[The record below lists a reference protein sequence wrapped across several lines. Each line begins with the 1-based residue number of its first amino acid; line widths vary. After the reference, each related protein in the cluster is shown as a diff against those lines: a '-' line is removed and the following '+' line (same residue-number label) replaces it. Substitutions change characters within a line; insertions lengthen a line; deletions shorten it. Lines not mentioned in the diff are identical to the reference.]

1 MSMITLFSAFMGLYV
16 IVRLILPSGMN
27 WPLKLIL
34 SLFALACA
42 EKFLLTKLVYGTMG
56 AFMPEPMQL
65 ASGYLHSAVTILFLL
80 LVVRE
85 ALRVPPVREVRMQV
99 PGLPDALNGFRIA
112 QLSDLHIG
120 PTFGKAWLT
129 DVVARTDSLNPD
141 LIVITGDV
149 VDGSPSRLEEDVA
162 PLADLKA
169 KYGVIFAPGNHE
181 YYSGIQQWL
190 PVFQRLGMHVLMNE
204 NTQIRVN
211 GTPFAIAGVTDTA
224 ALNWGLEGPDPEK
237 ALSGLSKDITKLMLS
252 HRPSLAP
259 ESAKA
264 GASLQL
270 SGHTHGGLI
279 LPVTPLIA
287 AFNGG
292 YVSGPYT
299 VDGMPLYVS
308 SGSGLWGGIP
318 LRLFVPSEITLI
330 TLTGT
335 GFDTN

>member
-27 WPLKLIL
+27 WSLKLIL
-34 SLFALACA
+34 SLFAFACA
-42 EKFLLTKLVYGTMG
+42 EKLLLTKLVYGTMG
-56 AFMPEPMQL
+56 AFMPEPVQL

-80 LVVRE
+80 LVVRDALLLLTWPFRRSTRRQRKIFYGHKEKKPASGFWAFTLVLLALGLSGYGMRE

-169 KYGVIFAPGNHE
+169 KYGVIFVPGNHE

-211 GTPFAIAGVTDTA
+211 GTPLAIAGVTDTA
-224 ALNWGLEGPDPEK
+224 ALNWGLEG
-237 ALSGLSKDITKLMLS
+237 L
-252 HRPSLAP
+252 
-259 ESAKA
+259 
-264 GASLQL
+264 
-270 SGHTHGGLI
+270 
-279 LPVTPLIA
+279 
-287 AFNGG
+287 
-292 YVSGPYT
+292 
-299 VDGMPLYVS
+299 
-308 SGSGLWGGIP
+308 
-318 LRLFVPSEITLI
+318 
-330 TLTGT
+330 
-335 GFDTN
+335 